1 MTVASPAVV
10 TLSSHGLTENDSI
23 QFTTTG
29 ALPTGLLPSVTYYV
43 IAAGLTSSE
52 FELSLTLGGVAINT
66 TGTQSGVHTL
76 YKTTPVAVGVNDT
89 KMLTQDENNAAA
101 GAGGSPSSSNLYET
115 QYDTS
120 NGSTKTATTISFAAG
135 TKTIADSGNGFVT
148 ANFRQGTQVT
158 VA

>member
-1 MTVASPAVV
+1 
-10 TLSSHGLTENDSI
+10 
-23 QFTTTG
+23 
-29 ALPTGLLPSVTYYV
+29 
-43 IAAGLTSSE
+43 
-52 FELSLTLGGVAINT
+52 
-66 TGTQSGVHTL
+66 
-76 YKTTPVAVGVNDT
+76 
-89 KMLTQDENNAAA
+89 MLTQDENNAAA

-135 TKTIADSGNGFVT
+135 TKTISDSGNGFVT